1 MNSKEI
7 VKDIMEKQNVSNATL
22 AGRLEITPVTLWDRL
37 YGKKAKDLSIP
48 ILIDILRVLD
58 YKVVIV
64 PKDKRVQA
72 EEYVITAQ
80 PKYNSSA
87 PETK

>member
-7 VKDIMEKQNVSNATL
+7 VKAIMEKQNVSNATL
-22 AGRLEITPVTLWDRL
+22 AGRLKIAPVTLWDRL

-48 ILIDILRVLD
+48 ILIDILSVLD

-64 PKDKRVQA
+64 PKDKRIQA
-72 EEYVITAQ
+72 EEYAVTVQ
-80 PKYNSSA
+80 PKYNGADS
-87 PETK
+87 ETK